1 MTIIHLTPPKKDRPS
16 HDIIVGSGES
26 KHIAELIALLGSFDA
41 VVILYD
47 ANVAN
52 IAQAIAHK
60 IPRAKCLEVPH
71 GDSSKLLS
79 QIEKITQKMLAFG
92 CTRNT
97 MLMNIGGGMITD
109 LGGFIASI
117 FMRGIPFIHVP
128 TSMLGMIDA
137 AIGGKTGVNA
147 AGTKNI
153 LGTVNFPKAVIVDTD
168 FLRDLP
174 VGLLAE
180 GLVEVVKVA
189 AMRDKNFFVWLEK
202 NLAGVMK
209 KEEETLI
216 HCVTSAI
223 ALKAK
228 TVEEDDSDTLVRL
241 YLNFGHTVA
250 HAVEALSH
258 YSLSHGK
265 AVSIGMVAEMTMAG
279 FSDRDRVQALLQ
291 QLDMPMTIP
300 SEFKKDD
307 VWNLMKND
315 KKNTKG
321 DVRIAVPKNL
331 GSGEIRSITKEDFDS
346 LFVQK

>member
-16 HDIIVGSGES
+16 HDIIVGAGES
-26 KHIAELIALLGSFDA
+26 KHIAELIASRGSFDA
-41 VVILYD
+41 IIVLHD
-47 ANVAN
+47 TNVTA
-52 IAQAIAHK
+52 IAQAIAQT
-60 IPRAKCLEVPH
+60 IPGVKRIEVSN

-79 QIEKITQKMLAFG
+79 QIEKITQQMLAFG

-97 MLMNIGGGMITD
+97 LLMNIGGGMITD

-147 AGTKNI
+147 AGAKNI
-153 LGTVNFPKAVIVDTD
+153 LGTVNFPQAVVVDTD
-168 FLRDLP
+168 FLKDLP
-174 VGLLAE
+174 NELLCE

-189 AMRDKNFFVWLEK
+189 AMRDKKFFVWLEK

-216 HCVTSAI
+216 RCVTSAI

-300 SEFKKDD
+300 SEFKKEDL
-307 VWNLMKND
+307 WNLMKSD
-315 KKNTKG
+315 KKNSQG
-321 DVRIAVPKNL
+321 EVRIAVPKKI
-331 GSGEIRSITKEDFDS
+331 GEGEIRSIKKEDFDS
-346 LFVQK
+346 LFIQK